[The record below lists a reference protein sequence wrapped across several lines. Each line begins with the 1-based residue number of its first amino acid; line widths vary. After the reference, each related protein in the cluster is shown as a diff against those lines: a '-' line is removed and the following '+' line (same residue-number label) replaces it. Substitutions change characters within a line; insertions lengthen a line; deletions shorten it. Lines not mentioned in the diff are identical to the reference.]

1 MFFSSSR
8 IILGHLSRQQART
21 GLLCQVTCV
30 FHMSALPGPGSNVT
44 IHSNGKWPRFTQH
57 FGETKGPNKRHAQ
70 TLPSDSLSAKQ
81 VKICQEYVKNTSFFH
96 MCFESGWPGTNLWD
110 FHVHIDVG
118 DGNPLFL
125 FFFFGENVLQP
136 NATYL
141 PLFVFSL
148 SLSLSLKIVLCTP

>member
-1 MFFSSSR
+1 
-8 IILGHLSRQQART
+8 
-21 GLLCQVTCV
+21 
-30 FHMSALPGPGSNVT
+30 MSALPGPGSNVT

-125 FFFFGENVLQP
+125 FFCENVLQP

-148 SLSLSLKIVLCTP
+148 SLSFSKDCFMYPLKSIISS